1 MKFSYI
7 FTAHEYPFVFG
18 VTFDQDETT
27 SASATDAARNEF
39 TVEPAGLLGFK
50 LDFFQIS
57 C

>member
-1 MKFSYI
+1 MKSSYI

-18 VTFDQDETT
+18 VSFDQDEVT
-27 SASATDAARNEF
+27 SATAIDTDGNEF
-39 TVEPAGLLGFK
+39 SVAPAGLLGFK